1 MTQPLIVDAHED
13 LAYNVLN
20 FGRDYTRAAA
30 ETRRIEKETGS
41 GAPGHNGDTLLGW
54 PDYQRGRVA
63 VVFSTLFAPPERRRD
78 GEWESV
84 YYKDFNHAHR
94 QYRAQLDYYHE
105 LADRHG
111 DKFRLVGTRPEL
123 KALLADWESPGEA
136 HPVGLVPL
144 MEGAEGVRKPS
155 ELDEWWENGV
165 RIIGP
170 AWAGTR
176 FCGGTREPGPLTDEG
191 RELLKAMA
199 AIGFTLDLS
208 HMDEQA
214 ARQSLDFYPGPI
226 FASHANAAALI
237 PNYSGNRQL
246 PDELIRGL
254 VARDGVIGVIPFCRF
269 LDYRWRTGDA
279 RDAITLE
286 TLADHV
292 DHICQLAG
300 DARHAAL
307 GSDFDGGYGVASV
320 PAGVDTIA
328 DLQKLVPVLAARGYN
343 AEDVA
348 NILGGNWLR
357 HLQTYLPA

>member
-1 MTQPLIVDAHED
+1 MTQPLLVDAHED
-13 LAYNVLN
+13 LAYNMLN
-20 FGRDYTRAAA
+20 FGRDYTRSAA

-41 GAPGHNGDTLLGW
+41 NAPENNGDTLLGW

-63 VVFSTLFAPPERRRD
+63 VVFSTLFVTPERRRE

-84 YYKDFNHAHR
+84 YYTDFNHAHR
-94 QYRAQLDYYHE
+94 QYRAQLGTYHE

-111 DKFRLVGTRPEL
+111 DKFRLVGTRADL
-123 KALLADWESPGEA
+123 SALLAEWESSADA

-155 ELDEWWENGV
+155 ELDEWWENGL

-176 FCGGTREPGPLTDEG
+176 YCGGTREPGPLTEDG

-214 ARQSLDFYPGPI
+214 ARQALDLYPGPI

-237 PNYSGNRQL
+237 PEYSGNRQL
-246 PDELIRGL
+246 SDEMIRGL
-254 VARDGVIGVIPFCRF
+254 VERDGVIGVVPFCRF
-269 LDYRWRTGDA
+269 LDNRWRTGEP
-279 RDAITLE
+279 RDAITLG
-286 TLADHV
+286 TLAGHV

-307 GSDFDGGYGVASV
+307 GSDFDGGFGVASV
-320 PAGVDTIA
+320 PAGVETIA
-328 DLQKLVPVLAARGYN
+328 DLQQLGPVLAARGYN
-343 AEDVA
+343 SEDVA
-348 NILGGNWLR
+348 NVVGGNWLR
-357 HLQTYLPA
+357 HLRTHLPA